1 MTAQELITQCLIK
14 LHGDDAL
21 AVNLPKGL
29 TKTQKAK
36 MIADLTAAKPEII
49 AILKAEAQAK
59 EDAYQA
65 KENAIAGIEG
75 LAELKKAINAEYAY
89 YREFNRRMEDEA
101 LSSFAPAPPK
111 VKAADLKAKYPRAA
125 AYLKAENWTMA
136 GHYAKGAAGQKAVS
150 RILSGEDY
158 IKVIADMEA
167 EWSDY
172 CNEHIW
178 D

>member
-29 TKTQKAK
+29 TKTQKTK
-36 MIADLTAAKPEII
+36 MIADLTAAKSEII
-49 AILKAEAQAK
+49 AILKADIKDK

-65 KENAIAGIEG
+65 KEKAIAGIEG
-75 LAELKKAINAEYAY
+75 LTELKKAINAEYAY

-111 VKAADLKAKYPRAA
+111 VKAEDLKAQHPRAA
-125 AYLKAENWTMA
+125 AYVKAENWTMA

-172 CNEHIW
+172 CNSVV